1 MTRRTIYLYIAR
13 TMDEIDELLETLEQN
28 EAVEKKFF
36 EVEVSI
42 LSILN
47 FKDFFENLL
56 SEIKEKFLIPY
67 VWVSFIEDND
77 DAKMILEF
85 ASSEL
90 LNQRLSL
97 IDKNAFMTIVGSN
110 TRPILVNK
118 DLQPYYKMLPQ
129 SEGYLI
135 RSMAIAPITL
145 DGDIIGSLNFGDT
158 FDSRYFPGMDT
169 SLLER
174 LAVKVSIC
182 LSNVMAH
189 EKMKKRAERNSY

>member
-1 MTRRTIYLYIAR
+1 
-13 TMDEIDELLETLEQN
+13 MDEIDALLETLEQN
-28 EAVEKKFF
+28 EAIEKKFF
-36 EVEVSI
+36 DVEVSI

-47 FKDFFENLL
+47 FRDFFEKLL
-56 SEIKEKFLIPY
+56 SEIKEKFLIPF
-67 VWVSFIEDND
+67 VWVTFIDNND
-77 DAKMILEF
+77 HAKLIIQF

-90 LNQRLSL
+90 LNQKLSL
-97 IDKNAFMTIVGSN
+97 IESGDFLSIVGSH
-110 TRPILVNK
+110 TRPLLVNE
-118 DLQPYYKMLPQ
+118 DLRPFYKMLPQ
-129 SEGYLI
+129 NERYLI

-158 FDSRYFPGMDT
+158 YDSRYFPGMDT

-189 EKMKKRAERNSY
+189 EKLQQFVERNSR